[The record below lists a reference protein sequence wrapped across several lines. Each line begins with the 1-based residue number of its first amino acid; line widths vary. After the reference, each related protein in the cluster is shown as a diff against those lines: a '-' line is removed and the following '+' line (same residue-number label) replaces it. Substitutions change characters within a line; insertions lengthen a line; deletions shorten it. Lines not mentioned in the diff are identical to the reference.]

1 MASASLAL
9 PPTAPKCDRNPRRL
23 LVPRAAPLLGFR
35 PPWRHQQHESFW
47 QRSGLSPEPSVP
59 SLHTRDLSAY
69 RVPPPPD
76 GLLLVLPCRSFSPD
90 RHLRGSPS
98 KAFPSRTAG
107 PPLDVP
113 CPLVVASK
121 TVPGLRSPPS
131 GLCSMRESVG
141 SPRCFHRCGVAPLL
155 SWAFPLQGFLPS
167 RRGIAFTMP
176 PLASRRLRFQLGYP
190 FLPLRLGFPSNNVPS
205 WRTVGSV
212 VELAPQSL
220 NVREDWLVSCENCL
234 PS

>member
-9 PPTAPKCDRNPRRL
+9 PPTAPKCDRNPRRP

-35 PPWRHQQHESFW
+35 PSWRHQQHESFW
-47 QRSGLSPEPSVP
+47 RRPGLSPEPPVP

-76 GLLLVLPCRSFSPD
+76 GLLLVLPCRFFSPD
-90 RHLRGSPS
+90 RHFQGSPS
-98 KAFPSRTAG
+98 KAFPSHTAG
-107 PPLDVP
+107 PPLGVP
-113 CPLVVASK
+113 CPPVVASQ

-141 SPRCFHRCGVAPLL
+141 SPRCFHRCGVAPML
-155 SWAFPLQGFLPS
+155 SWASPLQGFPPS

-176 PLASRRLRFQLGYP
+176 PLAFRHLRFQSGLP
-190 FLPLRLGFPSNNVPS
+190 FLPLRLGFPSNNFPS

-220 NVREDWLVSCENCL
+220 NVREDWLVSYENCL